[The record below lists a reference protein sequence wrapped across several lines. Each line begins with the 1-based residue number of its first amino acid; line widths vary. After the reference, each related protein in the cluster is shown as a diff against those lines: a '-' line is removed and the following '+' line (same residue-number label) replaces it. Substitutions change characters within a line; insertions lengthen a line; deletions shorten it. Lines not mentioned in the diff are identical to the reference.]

1 MIIYKA
7 TNKINNK
14 VYIGQTVR
22 SLEVRMSEHKRH
34 NYTAFD
40 KAINKYGLENFDVEV
55 INTAKDINELN
66 EKEIYW
72 IKYYNCIA
80 PNGYNQCNGGENTL
94 GYHHKEESKKKMSLQ
109 RKGVYKGEKNPFF
122 GKHHTKEQREKWSK
136 MRKGLK
142 CLTEEQIENFKKLRP
157 QFTPRKVINLD
168 TGLIFDTIGEAAAY
182 YNLKGTHISRVCRG
196 KRKTTGGYKW
206 TYYDNKTHD
215 NTVLSQTVT
224 H

>member
-34 NYTAFD
+34 NYTSFD
-40 KAINKYGLENFDVEV
+40 KAINKYGLENFDVE
-55 INTAKDINELN
+55 IIDTAKDINELN

-72 IKYYNCIA
+72 IKYYNCVV

-94 GYHHKEESKKKMSLQ
+94 GYHHKEESKKKMSQKKSVMYL
-109 RKGVYKGEKNPFF
+109 GENNPFYN
-122 GKHHTKEQREKWSK
+122 KHHTKEQCEKWSK
-136 MRKGLK
+136 TRKGLK
-142 CLTEEQIENFKKLRP
+142 HLTEEQIKRLRASHFKVG
-157 QFTPRKVINLD
+157 VINLD
-168 TGLIFDTIGEAAAY
+168 TGLIFNSIREAAKY
-182 YNLKGTHISRVCRG
+182 YNLVETHISRVCRG

-206 TYYDNKTHD
+206 AYYDNKTHD
-215 NTVLSQTVT
+215 NTVLSQTGT

>member
-55 INTAKDINELN
+55 IDTAKDINELN

-72 IKYYNCIA
+72 IK
-80 PNGYNQCNGGENTL
+80 
-94 GYHHKEESKKKMSLQ
+94 
-109 RKGVYKGEKNPFF
+109 
-122 GKHHTKEQREKWSK
+122 
-136 MRKGLK
+136 
-142 CLTEEQIENFKKLRP
+142 
-157 QFTPRKVINLD
+157 
-168 TGLIFDTIGEAAAY
+168 Y

-215 NTVLSQTVT
+215 NTVLSQTGT